1 MKLFTLVLIMGSS
14 FFFAGIANAQSG
26 YARPPDGA
34 WQNPTYVEPSDSTF
48 RLSIG
53 PALRID
59 SHRAHGGLV
68 TALDIGARAAG
79 ARVSGAWARVGS
91 EGGLSQ
97 YTAEL
102 WVDFGAERRL
112 RPIVAAGAGL
122 ARLDEAGADGSLH
135 TWTVGLGVL
144 RGTLEYALP
153 VTGADARVGVDVQAA
168 LPAIRG
174 SAPAEVEGWLVAM
187 ARVGVGF

>member
-1 MKLFTLVLIMGSS
+1 MKFLTPIVLVGLLLLWTGR
-14 FFFAGIANAQSG
+14 ATAQSG

-34 WQNPTYVEPSDSTF
+34 WPNPSYAEPSDSTF
-48 RLSIG
+48 RLSVG

-79 ARVSGAWARVGS
+79 GRLSGTWAGVGS

-102 WVDFGAERRL
+102 WVDFGAER
-112 RPIVAAGAGL
+112 
-122 ARLDEAGADGSLH
+122 
-135 TWTVGLGVL
+135 
-144 RGTLEYALP
+144 
-153 VTGADARVGVDVQAA
+153 
-168 LPAIRG
+168 
-174 SAPAEVEGWLVAM
+174 
-187 ARVGVGF
+187 